1 MEDLKRYKET
11 SYYDTYDTKDVSDRL
26 NELSN
31 LYLSE
36 DLMTELENAVYDL
49 KAMAQNQYNKDCYRV
64 LYNVLLVI
72 TGNEC
77 F

>member
-1 MEDLKRYKET
+1 MEDLKRYKENR
-11 SYYDTYDTKDVSDRL
+11 YYDTKDVSDRL
-26 NELSN
+26 NKLSN

-36 DLMTELENAVYDL
+36 DLVAELDNAIYEL
-49 KAMAQNQYNKDCYRV
+49 KIMAQNQYNKDCYRV

>member
-11 SYYDTYDTKDVSDRL
+11 SYYDTYDTKD
-26 NELSN
+26 
-31 LYLSE
+31 LSE

>member
-1 MEDLKRYKET
+1 MLECLKQYKEDK
-11 SYYDTYDTKDVSDRL
+11 YYDTKDVSNCL

-31 LYLSE
+31 LHLSE
-36 DLMTELENAVYDL
+36 DLMIELDNAVFEL
-49 KAMAQNQYNKDCYRV
+49 KSMAQNQYNKDCYRV

-72 TGNEC
+72 AGNEW

>member
-1 MEDLKRYKET
+1 MMEDLKRYKEN
-11 SYYDTYDTKDVSDRL
+11 SYYETKDVSDRL

-36 DLMTELENAVYDL
+36 DLVTELNNAIYEL
-49 KAMAQNQYNKDCYRV
+49 KIMAQNQYNRDCYRV

>member
-1 MEDLKRYKET
+1 MTGDLKRYKET
-11 SYYDTYDTKDVSDRL
+11 SCYDTQDVSDRL

-31 LYLSE
+31 LHLSE
-36 DLMTELENAVYDL
+36 DLITELDNAVFEL
-49 KAMAQNQYNKDCYRV
+49 KSMAQNQYNKDCYRV

>member
-1 MEDLKRYKET
+1 MMEDLKRYKET
-11 SYYDTYDTKDVSDRL
+11 SYYDIKDVSDRL

-36 DLMTELENAVYDL
+36 DLMTELDNAVFEL
-49 KAMAQNQYNKDCYRV
+49 KSMAQNQYNKDCYRV

-72 TGNEC
+72 TDNEC